1 MFQVLVGTAVVE
13 NGKVLLVKEK
23 KANVAGLLNLPA
35 GHLEAGENLIEG
47 AKRELKEETGF
58 DSEIDTL
65 IDFERFEARGD
76 SYLWFI
82 FSAKID
88 HKTAQKN
95 ELDFDFYDIDYI
107 KKYPELL
114 RDQRVLP
121 RIIDRLTKKRTL
133 KNILCEQ

>member
-107 KKYPELL
+107 KKHPELL